1 MFCGGI
7 QIFPVLATTDPSLAT
22 VGVTALLLGTFAQHF
37 LRLGAAQ
44 GGCDCLHKSPLH
56 SSRCCLKGC
65 LVNRII
71 KLSCRQAT
79 EINGGPLG
87 MSLIRFTAQP
97 LHGCVART
105 AVLLKGGR
113 AAPSMVHP
121 MLVGPPGNKEK
132 KDVKLLESV
141 QRKW

>member
-1 MFCGGI
+1 M
-7 QIFPVLATTDPSLAT
+7 LATTDPSLAT
-22 VGVTALLLGTFAQHF
+22 VGVPALLLGTFTQHL
-37 LRLGAAQ
+37 LRL
-44 GGCDCLHKSPLH
+44 GGCDCLYKSPLH
-56 SSRCCLKGC
+56 SSQCCLKGC

-113 AAPSMVHP
+113 AAPSVVLP
-121 MLVGPPGNKEK
+121 VLVGPPGNKEK